1 MKQIKYLFYSLL
13 AVIGFVSCETYGDYD
28 VEYTAIHP
36 MGGMYRI
43 TVVDEAG
50 TTLDLA
56 AQNLVYIANTADN
69 STTQCW
75 IRIGNYN
82 LAATNAYSINGKI
95 NCQLNALTFSGSNI
109 ENLAGN
115 VTSSTETFTVTDG
128 KIVLD
133 GATPPSG
140 GKSDAISFTFT
151 NSRFPGKTYSVTGYR
166 YTGWEG
172 D

>member
-1 MKQIKYLFYSLL
+1 MKQIKYILCLL
-13 AVIGFVSCETYGDYD
+13 MATLVFVSCETYGDYEI
-28 VEYTAIHP
+28 EYASIHP

-43 TVVDEAG
+43 AVTDEAG
-50 TTLDLA
+50 NQLSLGSG
-56 AQNLVYIANTADN
+56 NYVILSNTSDN

-75 IRIGNYN
+75 IRIGAYN
-82 LAATNAYSINGKI
+82 LAATNAHAINGKI
-95 NCQLNALTFSGSNI
+95 ACDLGSLTFSGSNI

-115 VTSSTETFTVTDG
+115 VVSSPETFTVTEG
-128 KIVLD
+128 KVVLD

-151 NSRFPGKTYSVTGYR
+151 NSRFPGKTYKAVGYR